1 VKFSSLREP
10 AHRQAY
16 LPLLQNGG
24 LGGRLAVKTDGDPL
38 AITASV
44 RDAIRGAAPNLP
56 ITKMTTLNDE
66 IRAATTAQ
74 RALAITATALASAT
88 LLVCAIGLCGL
99 MAYMVARRTR
109 EFGIQMALGASP
121 GRVMRAVVASALRL
135 VGVGAIV
142 GMAGAVATARV
153 VTSLLYD
160 VSPADW
166 MALVGAG
173 VAMMTAVL
181 AASLVPATQASRVD
195 PIVALRVE

>member
-1 VKFSSLREP
+1 
-10 AHRQAY
+10 
-16 LPLLQNGG
+16 
-24 LGGRLAVKTDGDPL
+24 
-38 AITASV
+38 
-44 RDAIRGAAPNLP
+44 
-56 ITKMTTLNDE
+56 
-66 IRAATTAQ
+66 
-74 RALAITATALASAT
+74 
-88 LLVCAIGLCGL
+88 
-99 MAYMVARRTR
+99 
-109 EFGIQMALGASP
+109 
-121 GRVMRAVVASALRL
+121 MRAVVASALRL